1 MKKIILVAA
10 LLLVGIASASAD
22 NRNERPVTVDQL
34 PKVSQE
40 FLAAHFKNL
49 TVAYAVEET
58 KYYGKEYEVTYTD
71 RTEVEFR
78 SDGQWS
84 SVERKYSPVP
94 DAIIPEQIRK
104 FVSAQA
110 NIYPGQYNKKID
122 RDIYTWEIELSNGLE
137 IEFDLKFN
145 VIGYDD

>member
-1 MKKIILVAA
+1 MVAA

-110 NIYPGQYNKKID
+110 NHLSRTIYQKNRP
-122 RDIYTWEIELSNGLE
+122 
-137 IEFDLKFN
+137 
-145 VIGYDD
+145 

>member
-49 TVAYAVEET
+49 TVAYAVEEKEGIT
-58 KYYGKEYEVTYTD
+58 EETVSTVFQKGYKLNGKVI
-71 RTEVEFR
+71 R
-78 SDGQWS
+78 SAK
-84 SVERKYSPVP
+84 VMVAKPK
-94 DAIIPEQIRK
+94 A
-104 FVSAQA
+104 
-110 NIYPGQYNKKID
+110 
-122 RDIYTWEIELSNGLE
+122 
-137 IEFDLKFN
+137 
-145 VIGYDD
+145 